1 MGIAEKREQKDS
13 DSREKFTQF
22 KCKNVNVSSFQQI
35 KKSSFKKVDDQVIN
49 ELIVTNFCL

>member
-22 KCKNVNVSSFQQI
+22 KCKNVNMPSL
-35 KKSSFKKVDDQVIN
+35 KKVDDQVIN
-49 ELIVTNFCL
+49 ELIVSNQSY